1 MKQKEQR
8 YHLYILHGVQEINVH
23 GYWQCNYNSGVGN
36 IAEGF
41 C

>member
-8 YHLYILHGVQEINVH
+8 YHLYILQGVQEINVH
-23 GYWQCNYNSGVGN
+23 GNAITIGVGN
-36 IAEGF
+36 IAEDL